1 VGSARLTCGQP
12 ASHSPSN
19 QVSPKREDL
28 TAPHL
33 PFTISLGRAVDR
45 QAVRLPIVFR
55 DPALRAKLN
64 AIVHPPV
71 LERIR
76 AAERT
81 AADSGRN
88 DLTVV
93 HDVPLLAEGGRAD
106 GYHLVIVMTCRP
118 SFSSSD
124 WPASAAW
131 RRIRRGRAWRLRPA
145 GSSGSRWPASSSTTQ
160 AHWRTSTVASP
171 RSRPIISA
179 APLGRELDDDGL
191 GLGEK
196 LCRVQVGLAPDR
208 LFPYALAATTWVGG
222 QLGLAALVTVLRR
235 FGSDALSAAARRFN
249 HG

>member
-1 VGSARLTCGQP
+1 MARLSRSSPICHRPLELPLPHSWTLASGDRHGEAWTGSWTEPSVQTVQLAPSLARPSGIRAGSAPGAPGRTSHNPPVVGS
-12 ASHSPSN
+12 SPTR
-19 QVSPKREDL
+19 P

-64 AIVHPPV
+64 AIVHPLV

-93 HDVPLLAEGGRAD
+93 HDVPLLA
-106 GYHLVIVMTCRP
+106 
-118 SFSSSD
+118 
-124 WPASAAW
+124 
-131 RRIRRGRAWRLRPA
+131 
-145 GSSGSRWPASSSTTQ
+145 
-160 AHWRTSTVASP
+160 
-171 RSRPIISA
+171 
-179 APLGRELDDDGL
+179 
-191 GLGEK
+191 
-196 LCRVQVGLAPDR
+196 
-208 LFPYALAATTWVGG
+208 ATTWVGS
-222 QLGLAALVTVLRR
+222 QLGLAGLVTVLRR